1 MCSLAK
7 STLKVLML
15 SGGIATCERAVQMRD
30 LIDLSLVCGYKLTM
44 MMMMMMMMM
53 TMMMKV
59 MVLV

>member
-59 MVLV
+59 MMLV

>member
-44 MMMMMMMMM
+44 MMMMMMMM

-59 MVLV
+59 MMLV

>member
-53 TMMMKV
+53 MKV